1 VLVLYFIR
9 CLLCLHGSLLPCGR
23 NVFFLQFML
32 DVRIYGRIA
41 MIDLFRPIVSS
52 SSVASPIVF
61 LSKGGIPV
69 KVTSYIFLP
78 FRMRPSYYIM
88 YKMYEMIEVILL
100 FSLHMLVGKT
110 KPPFLMAAQK
120 SYSYFRAFVL

>member
-1 VLVLYFIR
+1 
-9 CLLCLHGSLLPCGR
+9 
-23 NVFFLQFML
+23 ML

-69 KVTSYIFLP
+69 KETSYIFLP